1 MAIFGYLCRLSMVF
15 GGVIQQSNSPNWGPS
30 PILQCHQLTWLDS
43 FWPRESGV
51 PEEMKGW
58 KNLGENKI
66 EVFSSYV
73 TLQEKHIS
81 PWGNGKLHLQK
92 VATGRGGLLVPRMI
106 YCRIISFYLNLTS
119 EGISTIL
126 QTCIVQ
132 QGFIVCQPPIS
143 GPIAGHL
150 EWGDPAMTPPPYP
163 RTIINLANT

>member
-1 MAIFGYLCRLSMVF
+1 MSAFDGFRGCNPTV
-15 GGVIQQSNSPNWGPS
+15 QQSQLGPFTNSAMPS
-30 PILQCHQLTWLDS
+30 VNLAWQFLA
-43 FWPRESGV
+43 SGKWCSGRH
-51 PEEMKGW
+51 EGL
-58 KNLGENKI
+58 KNLGRTKS
-66 EVFSSYV
+66 VFWSYV

>member
-15 GGVIQQSNSPNWGPS
+15 GGVIQQSQLGPFTNSAMPS
-30 PILQCHQLTWLDS
+30 VNLAWQFLA
-43 FWPRESGV
+43 SGKWCSGRNEGLEK
-51 PEEMKGW
+51 PG
-58 KNLGENKI
+58 GEQNRGFFI
-66 EVFSSYV
+66 IRN
-73 TLQEKHIS
+73 LQEKHIS

-119 EGISTIL
+119 EGISTIQ

-132 QGFIVCQPPIS
+132 QGFIVYQPPIS
-143 GPIAGHL
+143 GPIPGHL